1 MSSMQ
6 SYDAESRT
14 ALGSHAAKKLRDAGK
29 TPVTISKRGAPSK
42 HLTIGADQ
50 AKHLAAHVVH
60 LCKVKVGTDE
70 VTVLKGEIV
79 KHCLKDYIEHIDLQ
93 EVDATSEITVEV
105 AVAPKADN
113 CPGVKAGGIVEQALR
128 MVKVKCP
135 ANAIPDAIVLPLDA
149 VEIEQTVYASSL
161 IMPKGVTMLTKGTAP
176 VLSLVIP
183 RWMKK
188 TDETAVAGAEGEAA
202 AAATGDAAA
211 KPGDPKAAAAK
222 PGDPKAAAAAKP
234 GDAKA
239 AAKPD
244 AKKK

>member
-6 SYDAESRT
+6 TYDAESRT
-14 ALGSHAAKKLRDAGK
+14 ALGSHAAKKLRDAGRI
-29 TPVTISKRGAPSK
+29 PVTISKRGAPSR
-42 HLTIGADQ
+42 HLTIGVDQ
-50 AKHLAAHVVH
+50 AKHLAAHVIH
-60 LCKVKVGTDE
+60 LCKVKVGSDE

-79 KHCLKDYIEHIDLQ
+79 KHCLQDYIEHIDLQ
-93 EVDATSEITVEV
+93 EVDAKSTITVEV

-113 CPGVKAGGIVEQALR
+113 CPGVKAGGIVEQAMR
-128 MVKVKCP
+128 TVRVKCP
-135 ANAIPDAIVLPLDA
+135 ANAIPDAIVVNLDA
-149 VEIEQTVYASSL
+149 VEIEETVYAKSL
-161 IMPKGVTMLTKGTAP
+161 VMPKGVTMVTKGTSP

-188 TDETAVAGAEGEAA
+188 TEEVAAPGAEGEAA

-211 KPGDPKAAAAK
+211 KEGDPKAAAAK
-222 PGDPKAAAAAKP
+222 PGDPKAPAAKP

-239 AAKPD
+239 PAAKPD